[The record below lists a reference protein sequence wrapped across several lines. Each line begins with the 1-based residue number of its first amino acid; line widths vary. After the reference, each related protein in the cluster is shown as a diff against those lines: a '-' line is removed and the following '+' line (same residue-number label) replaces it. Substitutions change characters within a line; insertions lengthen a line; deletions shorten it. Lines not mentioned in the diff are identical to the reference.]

1 MATLTTSDDRTL
13 QWVESGSGAPILL
26 IHGFAANLDRNWRG
40 TGWFDALV
48 RSRWRVIAF
57 DQRGHGQSEKLYEP
71 AQYAPERLARD
82 VVEVLDAAAV
92 GDAVL
97 MGYSMGARVA
107 LDVAMWSAERCRA
120 LVLGGMGRN
129 FFPDL
134 GGPDRDYEIIAATLE
149 ADDASGF
156 PPLAQSYRVF
166 AQQTGGDLK
175 ALAACWRRPR
185 RSASRAELAL
195 LRAPTLVVVGDRDE
209 IAGDGQVL
217 ADAIPGAELVILR
230 GKDHLKAVGAK
241 EHRSAVLAFLDRI
254 RDGGGS

>member
-1 MATLTTSDDRTL
+1 MSTVTTSDQRTL
-13 QWVESGSGAPILL
+13 HWVESGSGSPILL

-48 RSRWRVIAF
+48 RSGWRVIAF

-71 AQYAPERLARD
+71 MLYAPDRLARD
-82 VVEVLDAAAV
+82 VVEILDAAAV
-92 GDAVL
+92 DRAVL

-107 LDVAMWSAERCRA
+107 LDVAMRSADRCRA

-134 GGPDRDYEIIAATLE
+134 GGPDREYEVIAATLE
-149 ADDASGF
+149 ADDPSPF

-185 RSASRAELAL
+185 PSASRSELSAIRL
-195 LRAPTLVVVGDRDE
+195 PTLVVVGERDE
-209 IAGDGQVL
+209 IAGDGKVL
-217 ADAIPGAELVILR
+217 AEAIPGAEFVLLR

-241 EHRSAVLAFLDRI
+241 EHRGAVLAFLE
-254 RDGGGS
+254 